1 MYNLLGKKPKGFG
14 LEVEDRSLKAF
25 QIDKIGEKGCKFV
38 TCGLRNMKKGI
49 VENGIVLD
57 SAALASEIKELL
69 KNTKPKPIKNKF
81 VVLSVPETKSFI
93 RVISIPK
100 MDCHEA
106 EVAVKWETE
115 ANIPVSVDSVY
126 LDWEIVDERKND
138 TNEVLVAAIS
148 KDIIEKYS
156 ETMRKAGLEVL
167 ATEID
172 IIATIRSL
180 TSFGDL
186 EKEPTLIVDLGEDRT
201 SLAIAK
207 NQIPYFTSSLPVCGR
222 TFTDALQKGLGVSFE
237 KAEDF
242 KIRYGLG
249 KMNEDDMLYKL
260 FKPLVENLITE
271 MEKSIRFYEES
282 ISPQEKI
289 KRIILSGGGALLRDL
304 LKYMVDRMNLEVMLG
319 NPLAF
324 IENKEA
330 CPENIQRS
338 LAPYATAIGLAAKAC
353 NYEYQNKSSYR

>member
-1 MYNLLGKKPKGFG
+1 MNLLLYNLFGKKPTGFG

-25 QIDKIGEKGCKFV
+25 QIEKIGKEGCKFV
-38 TCGLRNMKKGI
+38 TCGLRNIKKGI
-49 VENGIVLD
+49 VENGVVID
-57 SAALASEIKELL
+57 SGALASEIKELL
-69 KNTKPKPIKNKF
+69 KGAKPRPIKNKF
-81 VVLSVPETKSFI
+81 VVISIPETKAFI

-100 MDCHEA
+100 MDPQEA
-106 EVAVKWETE
+106 EVAIKWETE

-126 LDWEIVDERKND
+126 LDWEIVGEGKGEA
-138 TNEVLVAAIS
+138 NEVLVAAAS
-148 KDIIEKYS
+148 KDIVEKYS
-156 ETMRKAGLEVL
+156 EAMRKAGLEVL
-167 ATEID
+167 AVGID
-172 IIATIRSL
+172 IIATVRSL
-180 TSFGDL
+180 TSFGNL

-207 NQIPYFTSSLPVCGR
+207 NKIPYFTSSLPVCGR
-222 TFTDALQKGLGVSFE
+222 SFTDALQKGLGISFE

-249 KMNEDDMLYKL
+249 KMNDDDMLYKL

-271 MEKSIRFYEES
+271 IEKSIRFYEES

-289 KRIILSGGGALLRDL
+289 KKIILSGGGALLKDL
-304 LKYMVDRMNLEVMLG
+304 LKYMVDRMKLEVILG

-324 IENKEA
+324 IDNKES

-338 LAPYATAIGLAAKAC
+338 LAPYATAIGLAASAC
-353 NYEYQNKSSYR
+353 EYEYKN